1 MPLPALLRRALGG
14 AETGAAPP
22 SSRAAAGAPA
32 AVGPAAD
39 PGVRMRPPRLER
51 RDVIVALAYLS
62 AVIALPM
69 IPMGSSG
76 LLIGRSPD
84 VASLATVMLVVG
96 GVSTLWRR
104 RRPAITLALAGPLAV
119 LVILWFG
126 TLAAYVLLFEA
137 LWSPIAHGARPVARI
152 ATGLGAALSLG
163 LVVLLWVELGAGE
176 GIAVGLLVVT
186 VAVITPMMWGWDVR
200 LHRTAQLTAEI
211 LADTEKALAVERA
224 GRAVEQERREIA
236 QDLHDLVAGHL
247 SAVSIHAGL
256 ARSLPDAE
264 GRERSLATTQDS
276 ARAALRDLRAM
287 IGLLSAADADGSRIA
302 PGTTLSWEVLADRLA
317 VGGDGGEVSI
327 DPAVEDPSRTAPA
340 VRAALLRTGA
350 EAVTNALRHGL
361 PPRTLQVAVDPP
373 GHLRLTSTN
382 TRDPAAEPGTGLGLA
397 AIAHRSRALGGTVDA
412 GPDPDRPDLWRLE
425 VRLPAVPGGDLP

>member
-1 MPLPALLRRALGG
+1 
-14 AETGAAPP
+14 
-22 SSRAAAGAPA
+22 
-32 AVGPAAD
+32 
-39 PGVRMRPPRLER
+39 MRPPRLER
-51 RDVIVALAYLS
+51 RDVVVALAYLS
-62 AVIALPM
+62 AVIALQM
-69 IPMGSSG
+69 IPLGSSG
-76 LLIGRSPD
+76 LLIGRSPE
-84 VASLATVMLVVG
+84 ATSLAMVMLVAG
-96 GVSTLWRR
+96 AASTLWRR

-119 LVILWFG
+119 VVILWFG
-126 TLAAYVLLFEA
+126 HLAAYVLLFEA
-137 LWSPIAHGARPVARI
+137 LWSPIAHGSRPVART
-152 ATGLGAALSLG
+152 ATALGAALSLG

-176 GIAVGLLVVT
+176 GIVIGLLVVT

-211 LADTEKALAVERA
+211 LAGTEKALAAERA

-287 IGLLSAADADGSRIA
+287 IDLLSAADADGSRIA

-317 VGGDGGEVSI
+317 VGGEVSI
-327 DPAVEDPSRTAPA
+327 DPAVEDPSRIAPA

-361 PPRTLQVAVDPP
+361 PPRTLQVAVEDP
-373 GHLRLTSTN
+373 GHIRLTSTN
-382 TRDPAAEPGTGLGLA
+382 IRNPAAEPGTGLGLA
-397 AIAHRSRALGGTVDA
+397 AIAHRSRALGGTFGA
-412 GPDPDRPDLWRLE
+412 GPDPGRPDLWRLE